1 MPARPAP
8 VPLLPPLS
16 PRTRQAERQ
25 RALTDLRAEIRV
37 CRACEAA
44 GHLAS
49 AHPVAPADQPAT
61 ARLMIIGQAPGHLTV
76 ERDRMFSGPSGD
88 ALERWLTLAGFAPG
102 ALRREVYLSALTRC
116 DPGRSAKGSG
126 DRKPSASEVAFCRP
140 WLERELAI
148 VRPRAILLV
157 GGMAIEAFIGRAALD
172 DVVGSVVERAG
183 VALIPLPHPSG
194 VSRWLNDTGHQALL
208 RRGLARLA
216 ELRAAW
222 EAEDA
227 LSARRGDSAS

>member
-1 MPARPAP
+1 MPTRLAP
-8 VPLLPPLS
+8 IPLLAPLPPSERL
-16 PRTRQAERQ
+16 AERQ
-25 RALTDLRAEIRV
+25 RALTSLRAEIRT
-37 CRACEAA
+37 CRACQTA
-44 GHLAS
+44 GYLTS
-49 AHPVAPADQPAT
+49 ARPVAPDDGPST
-61 ARLMIIGQAPGHLTV
+61 ARLMIVGQAPGHLTV
-76 ERDRMFSGPSGD
+76 ERNRMFSGPSGD

-102 ALRREVYLSALTRC
+102 ALRRAVYLSALTRC

-126 DRKPSASEVAFCRP
+126 DRKPSAAEVALCRP

-172 DVVGSVVERAG
+172 DVVGSVVERDG

-194 VSRWLNDTGHQALL
+194 VSRWLNDPGHRESL

-227 LSARRGDSAS
+227 ASARRGDSAS